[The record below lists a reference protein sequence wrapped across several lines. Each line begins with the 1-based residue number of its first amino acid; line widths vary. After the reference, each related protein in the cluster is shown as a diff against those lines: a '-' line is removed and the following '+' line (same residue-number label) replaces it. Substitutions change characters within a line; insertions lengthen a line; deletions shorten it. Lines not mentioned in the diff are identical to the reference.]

1 MNDLTFPEMNRLFYR
16 AIMEVL
22 GYDPDETYGA
32 KAPPVRQTNTV
43 PGSPDWK
50 LGDDVVFFGLRAVSG
65 DPISQPVDETW
76 QDAEEDLLRIH
87 RAIRVVELS
96 LTAYGPNACDRL
108 TAIRH
113 KFLDGSK
120 ILRAEKFYI
129 IPSADVPEY
138 APEVWQG
145 EWWSR
150 ANLALRFDQTLEWR
164 EEIKTIETVPVTIK
178 SNRQGASTETDEETI
193 TKKG

>member
-16 AIMEVL
+16 AIMAAL
-22 GYDPDETYGA
+22 GYDPDEVYGA
-32 KAPPVRQTNTV
+32 KAPPVRQTNTA
-43 PGSPDWK
+43 PGAPDWK
-50 LGDDVVFFGLRAVSG
+50 LTDDVVFFGLRALSG
-65 DPISQPVDETW
+65 DPISQSVDETW

-87 RAIRVVELS
+87 RTIRVVELS

-108 TAIRH
+108 SAIRH
-113 KFLDGSK
+113 TFLDGSQD
-120 ILRAEKFYI
+120 LRAENFYI
-129 IPSADVPEY
+129 IPSPDAPEY

-150 ANLALRFDQTLEWR
+150 ANLALRFNQTLEWR
-164 EEIKTIETVPVTIK
+164 EEVKTIRAVPVTIK
-178 SNRQGASTETDEETI
+178 ANRQGASVETDEETI